1 MFANCNDNIDR
12 LCPHVE
18 GCLARKWLKIREIL
32 KARAAKGEH
41 AE

>member
-1 MFANCNDNIDR
+1 MPACGGR
-12 LCPHVE
+12 
-18 GCLARKWLKIREIL
+18 LARKWLKIREIL